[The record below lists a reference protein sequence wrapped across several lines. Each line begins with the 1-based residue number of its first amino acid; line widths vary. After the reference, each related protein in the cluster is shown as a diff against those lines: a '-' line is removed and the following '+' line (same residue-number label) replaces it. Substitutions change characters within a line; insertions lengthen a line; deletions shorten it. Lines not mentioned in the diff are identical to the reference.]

1 MQHQRRHA
9 DCRQHVAHV
18 HLRIHLREGDGRTGA
33 RTHSQIG
40 SPPLSEKRIASL
52 TRCALLQPNRPATVL
67 AHLLNE
73 MLALV
78 RRRRPRVVGCPD
90 AFSISPDHH
99 QRRRPLRVGSG
110 KERGHRP
117 ALRDPDEGCPLTT
130 GGVVEYDSDRNTF
143 YLPSE
148 HAAFLTRAAAPN
160 NLPVT
165 AQFISV
171 LGTVEDQIVECF
183 RHGGG
188 VPYTA
193 FGRFHQVMAD
203 ESEQTVV
210 AGLLDSIL
218 PLAPGLAE
226 KLLAGSEV
234 LDVGCG
240 CGRALN
246 TLARAFPASRF
257 NGYDLSEEAVGAAQ
271 READRQGL
279 TNVRFEVRDV
289 TRLGE
294 SEHYDLI
301 TAFDAIHD
309 QVKPALVLRGIAE
322 ALRPG
327 GTFLMQDIR
336 GSRHVEKNLA
346 HPIAPFLYTISAMHC
361 MTVSLAAGGDG
372 LGTMWGEETAV
383 EMLAEVGFRNVEVRQ
398 LPHDIMNN
406 FYIARKT

>member
-1 MQHQRRHA
+1 M
-9 DCRQHVAHV
+9 
-18 HLRIHLREGDGRTGA
+18 
-33 RTHSQIG
+33 
-40 SPPLSEKRIASL
+40 
-52 TRCALLQPNRPATVL
+52 
-67 AHLLNE
+67 
-73 MLALV
+73 
-78 RRRRPRVVGCPD
+78 
-90 AFSISPDHH
+90 
-99 QRRRPLRVGSG
+99 
-110 KERGHRP
+110 
-117 ALRDPDEGCPLTT
+117 TT

-160 NLPVT
+160 NLAVT

-218 PLAPGLAE
+218 PLVPGLTE
-226 KLLAGSEV
+226 TLRAGGDV

-240 CGRALN
+240 SGRALN
-246 TLARAFPASRF
+246 TLARSFPASRF
-257 NGYDLSEEAVGAAQ
+257 TGYDYSVEAVGAAQ
-271 READRQGL
+271 READNLGL
-279 TNVRFEVRDV
+279 TNVRFEARDV

-294 SEHYDLI
+294 SERYDLI

-309 QVKPALVLRGIAE
+309 QIKPTLVLSGIVG

-336 GSRHVEKNLA
+336 GSRHIEKNLE
-346 HPIAPFLYTISAMHC
+346 HPLAPFLYTISAMHC
-361 MTVSLAAGGDG
+361 MTVSLAGGGDG

-383 EMLAEVGFRNVEVRQ
+383 EMLAAVGFSHVQVKQ

-406 FYIARKT
+406 FYIARKN